1 MIYDVIVIG
10 GGPAGLMAC
19 GVLNKKGINYLLL
32 EKNDKLGKK
41 LLITGGKRCNV
52 TNNLNVDDFISSL
65 TMKHKRFLYGA
76 LNEYGPK
83 DILEY
88 FKDNGLGLIL
98 ENNLKYFPETNKSS
112 SVLEVLKR
120 GIDLKKVKFNSY
132 VKSIS
137 KDGDTFSISTIDN
150 TFRSKKLIISTGS
163 NSYPATG
170 SSGDGL
176 LFAKQLGIDYKKFTP
191 AETHVYSKFVTDEL
205 PDLQGVSLVNT
216 KVRIL
221 GTKIENTGGL
231 VFTHFGVSG
240 PAILHSAEFIYD
252 ELQNRPVSIA
262 FSLSEKNI
270 EEISDLIEKG
280 KHDNKLILKILE
292 KLTTKRLSRKV
303 LDLSSIDNKNIKEIS
318 KRDINK
324 IIELLTSFTI
334 PIDRVQSKEK
344 AFVNAGGILTKGLN
358 PKTME
363 SKKISGLYFIGETV
377 DVHGPIGGFNITI
390 ALSTGYKC
398 GKSIVQNME
407 ESQ

>member
-19 GVLNKKGINYLLL
+19 GVLNKKSINYLLL
-32 EKNDKLGKK
+32 EKNELLGKK

-76 LNEYGPK
+76 LNDYGPK
-83 DILEY
+83 DVLEY
-88 FKDNGLGLIL
+88 FKDNGLNLIL

-120 GIDLKKVKFNSY
+120 NIDLKKVRLNSY
-132 VKSIS
+132 VKRII
-137 KDGDTFSISTIDN
+137 KEEDVFIISTIDN
-150 TFRSKKLIISTGS
+150 TYKSKKLVVATGS
-163 NSYPATG
+163 NSYPTTG

-191 AETHVYSKFVTDEL
+191 AETHVYSEYVTNNL

-216 KVRIL
+216 KVKIL

-240 PAILHSAEFIYD
+240 PTILHSAEFIYE
-252 ELQNRPVSIA
+252 ELQNRNVSIA
-262 FSLSEKNI
+262 FGLTEKSE
-270 EEISDLIEKG
+270 EEVINLIEQG
-280 KHDNKLILKILE
+280 RQDNRLILKILE
-292 KLTTKRLSRKV
+292 KLTTKRLSRKI
-303 LDLSSIDNKNIKEIS
+303 LELSNIENKNIKEIS
-318 KRDINK
+318 KKDINK
-324 IIELLTSFTI
+324 IIEYLTNFTI

-344 AFVNAGGILTKGLN
+344 AFVNAGGIITKGLN

-363 SKKISGLYFIGETV
+363 SKKVPGLYFIGETV
-377 DVHGPIGGFNITI
+377 DVHGPIGGFNVTI

-398 GKSIVQNME
+398 GNNI
-407 ESQ
+407 

>member
-10 GGPAGLMAC
+10 GGPAGLMTC
-19 GVLNKKGINYLLL
+19 GVLNKKSINYLLL
-32 EKNDKLGKK
+32 EKNEKLGKK

-76 LNEYGPK
+76 LNDYGPK
-83 DILEY
+83 DVLEY
-88 FKDNGLGLIL
+88 FKDNGLNLIL

-120 GIDLKKVKFNSY
+120 NIDLKKVRLNSY
-132 VKSIS
+132 VKRIV
-137 KDGDTFSISTIDN
+137 KKEDIFIISTIDN
-150 TFRSKKLIISTGS
+150 TYKSKKLVVATGS

-191 AETHVYSKFVTDEL
+191 AETHVYSEYVTSNL

-240 PAILHSAEFIYD
+240 PTILHSAEFIYE
-252 ELQNRPVSIA
+252 ELQNRNVSIA
-262 FSLSEKNI
+262 FGLTEKSK
-270 EEISDLIEKG
+270 EEVINLIEQG
-280 KHDNKLILKILE
+280 KQDNRLILKILE
-292 KLTTKRLSRKV
+292 KLTTKRLSKKV
-303 LDLSSIDNKNIKEIS
+303 LELSNIENKNIKEIS
-318 KRDINK
+318 KKDISK
-324 IIELLTSFTI
+324 IIELLTNFTI

-344 AFVNAGGILTKGLN
+344 AFVNAGGIITKGLN

-363 SKKISGLYFIGETV
+363 SKKVPGLYFIGETV
-377 DVHGPIGGFNITI
+377 DIHGPIGGFNVTI

-398 GKSIVQNME
+398 GNNI
-407 ESQ
+407 

>member
-10 GGPAGLMAC
+10 GGPAGLMTC

-32 EKNDKLGKK
+32 EKNEKLGKK

-76 LNEYGPK
+76 LNDYGPK
-83 DILEY
+83 DVLEY
-88 FKDNGLGLIL
+88 FKDNGLNLIL

-120 GIDLKKVKFNSY
+120 NIDLKKVRLNSY
-132 VKSIS
+132 VKRIV
-137 KDGDTFSISTIDN
+137 KEEDIFIISTIDN
-150 TFRSKKLIISTGS
+150 TYKSKKLVVATGS

-191 AETHVYSKFVTDEL
+191 AETHVYSEYVTNNL

-240 PAILHSAEFIYD
+240 PTILHSAEFIYE
-252 ELQNRPVSIA
+252 ELQNRNVSIA
-262 FSLSEKNI
+262 FGLTEKSKEEVINMI
-270 EEISDLIEKG
+270 EQG
-280 KHDNKLILKILE
+280 KQDNRLILKILE
-292 KLTTKRLSRKV
+292 RLTTKRLSRKV
-303 LDLSSIDNKNIKEIS
+303 LELSNIENKNIKEIS
-318 KRDINK
+318 KKDINK
-324 IIELLTSFTI
+324 IVELLTNFTI

-344 AFVNAGGILTKGLN
+344 AFVNAGGIITKGLN

-363 SKKISGLYFIGETV
+363 SKKVPGLYFIGETV
-377 DVHGPIGGFNITI
+377 DIHGPIGGFNVTI

-398 GKSIVQNME
+398 GNNI
-407 ESQ
+407 